1 MNITE
6 LLFGVT
12 ELPSINESTTTTADA
27 GITTRLPDQPR
38 PFQEFDWSDSVDGP
52 DVSLPVTPTEM
63 PTLDLGDLPPVSPR
77 RHRRA
82 NRNSNRHGDPTTTER
97 SARAHDVI
105 AWSSEDTARL
115 DTSSDAT
122 VLPFAARQG
131 RAYPRRQAARYILA
145 GLTVASVVAVLTIVV
160 ANRPSQEPPATQPA
174 PPPPSP
180 PTVSAVLQ
188 SPSAAMRLRFS
199 FTENPFGC
207 DGGSRRLGTLSGAAA
222 GERITFTSATVSGLL
237 SGTADGAGNLGLIW
251 QCNPNEAGQSWSVTA
266 TGQDS
271 GASGT
276 FTVTGAAAPP
286 LLPAPTQ
293 VATRN
298 ETVGGPTRTW
308 TNYTNA
314 GGTEGP
320 TISAGTTVAISCK
333 VQGFGVQNG
342 NPWWYR
348 IASSP
353 WNNQFYASADAFYN
367 NGAASGSLR
376 GTPFVDP
383 AVPNC

>member
-251 QCNPNEAGQSWSVTA
+251 QCKPERGRAVLVGHGDRPGFRSQRHLHGHRSSSTTA
-266 TGQDS
+266 PSRADS
-271 GASGT
+271 GCNEERDRRRTNSHLDELHQRRRNRG
-276 FTVTGAAAPP
+276 PDHLCRNDRSD
-286 LLPAPTQ
+286 LLQGPGFRRPEREPMVVPHRV
-293 VATRN
+293 VAV
-298 ETVGGPTRTW
+298 E
-308 TNYTNA
+308 
-314 GGTEGP
+314 
-320 TISAGTTVAISCK
+320 
-333 VQGFGVQNG
+333 
-342 NPWWYR
+342 
-348 IASSP
+348 
-353 WNNQFYASADAFYN
+353 
-367 NGAASGSLR
+367 
-376 GTPFVDP
+376 
-383 AVPNC
+383 